1 MCSRQQGDLCNP
13 RALCDP
19 KKELFCDKPA
29 GNETG
34 VCKARVH
41 NPCLVD
47 GITYKDGQQFQPDCA
62 RVCTCQNGFYGCV
75 SKCPQE
81 SQRPSDST
89 CHKPRLLPVPGKCC
103 KEWTCEKLD
112 AAGAG
117 GSILD
122 GTRGLESD
130 SLILQRPL
138 FYLTTTKATTT
149 TTTSTVRPY
158 CRGTTSRWSPCSAT
172 CDAGVSVRI
181 VTDQVTCATRQER
194 RICLL
199 RPCGT
204 IVNTEQ
210 GRDKCTPTTRSEGKM
225 HVRFMDCVS
234 VRQYRLKWCTTCRA
248 QRCCYPK
255 RTRTRTMHF
264 TCTGGT
270 RETLQ
275 FMWIKK
281 CRCDRRCYRQ
291 DRKRRGRGGGG
302 GKKKGKGKGKGKG
315 GNNKRRRRRGRG
327 SWRRK
332 MEGLRWNSGS

>member
-204 IVNTEQ
+204 IVNTE